1 MAPRTPPAPLQERSR
16 SRGSPAPPHAA
27 PHSEPRSAGA
37 ATAPRPALPL
47 EPPQPTHIA
56 NMGSSGSPSLI
67 SRNMLLPST
76 GAGSAEGERRAERA
90 ASVSHRIAPRPAAKA
105 AAPRPGPHR
114 PVTATPGLAPTCRA
128 PSPARRRAG
137 RCRGGRG
144 SRRKR
149 RTKKRRAAHTRTPM
163 AARTLLVPSAPAGS
177 LRACAHR
184 PAAPCAS
191 GGGGELGRAGSGAQ
205 APLLGAERQ
214 GAGRAPPSGRNIS
227 PLLWCFLLW
236 CFRRPAVGRSPPVG
250 TETHPELLQTLPRPP
265 CLRFCAPESPVSVFR
280 AGKHFLFGVFSYHTG
295 RAPCWIGCVRLAGKD
310 PGAGREMLLGQ
321 E

>member
-1 MAPRTPPAPLQERSR
+1 
-16 SRGSPAPPHAA
+16 
-27 PHSEPRSAGA
+27 
-37 ATAPRPALPL
+37 
-47 EPPQPTHIA
+47 
-56 NMGSSGSPSLI
+56 
-67 SRNMLLPST
+67 MLLPST
-76 GAGSAEGERRAERA
+76 GAGSAEGERSAERA

-149 RTKKRRAAHTRTPM
+149 RTKKTRAAHARTPM

-191 GGGGELGRAGSGAQ
+191 GGGGDLGRAGSGAQ

-214 GAGRAPPSGRNIS
+214 GAGRAPPSGRTSRPSSGASCSGASGALPSVGAHLWARKLTRSFCKHCLGLPASGFVLLNHPSVYSGLESIS
-227 PLLWCFLLW
+227 CSA
-236 CFRRPAVGRSPPVG
+236 CSPTTRGGP
-250 TETHPELLQTLPRPP
+250 H
-265 CLRFCAPESPVSVFR
+265 
-280 AGKHFLFGVFSYHTG
+280 AGLGVCG
-295 RAPCWIGCVRLAGKD
+295 
-310 PGAGREMLLGQ
+310 
-321 E
+321 